1 MITKRDEMLANICR
15 SIWQDMLE
23 LSTKSMNGIFIEDEI
38 LDKMKTRQ
46 ENMEN
51 LIKAINRDDKIDE
64 ILNEDI

>member
-15 SIWQDMLE
+15 SICQDMLE